1 MTLLENGDSKLF
13 FLFNYLI
20 ENLTVN
26 VFKLLAIRLKARIPF
41 QQFFLIK

>member
-1 MTLLENGDSKLF
+1 MTLLEIGDSKLF

-26 VFKLLAIRLKARIPF
+26 FF
-41 QQFFLIK
+41 QATCY

>member
-26 VFKLLAIRLKARIPF
+26 FF
-41 QQFFLIK
+41 QATCY